1 MNVTEWEEQY
11 RPIPNHLDSNA
22 SWQDEDGVG
31 VMFETYGEEVE
42 FVKSQDTNCIWTYY
56 DDGEGGTHVIAGWHL
71 INRIG
76 YFITEV
82 PWTDEWMSIKV
93 GDWIDEDMCEMCESN
108 EKESNEG
115 KWCTSCKD
123 DYKESESA

>member
-1 MNVTEWEEQY
+1 MNIDEWQEQY

-42 FVKSQDTNCIWTYY
+42 FVKSQDPNLIWTYV
-56 DDGEGGTHVIAGWHL
+56 DDSEGGTCVIAGWHF

-82 PWTDEWMSIKV
+82 PWTDEWMSIQV
-93 GDWIDEDMCEMCESN
+93 DDGVDEDMCEICESN

-123 DYKESESA
+123 DYKESECA